1 MLKLTLKNL
10 KVFDNINK
18 ETNNFIRTPEPSE
31 VCELDSMY
39 LLADWLVWASQN
51 NLINQERYTN
61 LSNYLNTIPSVG
73 EYLRFISYNIFS
85 YETSRCYIPSGFYV

>member
-39 LLADWLVWASQN
+39 LLADWLVWAYQN

-61 LSNYLNTIPSVG
+61 LSTYLHTIPSVG
-73 EYLRFISYNIFS
+73 EYLSFISHNLFA
-85 YETSRCYIPSGFYV
+85 YETSRCYTPSGFYF